1 MESRNRLSIPTF
13 TSTTMPNLKTHTIG
27 TVFLTESGEEIPQ
40 PHFAYQ
46 TWGTLNS
53 ARNNVILICH
63 ALTGNSNA
71 EDWFSGLF
79 DNSGIIDLDKH
90 FVVCINHPGSCY
102 GSVGPTSNHPETGR
116 AYQADF
122 PTLTI
127 RDIVRLEQLLLEE
140 LGINEIKLII
150 GGSMGGMI
158 ALEFCVM
165 DARIKSACLIAMGAS
180 HSPWAIGISEA
191 QRIAIKADKNWN
203 NGFYSHQQPPNDG
216 LAAARSLAMI
226 TYRSPHDYDRKFGRN
241 WNIQKQQ
248 FEVES
253 YLNYQ
258 GEKLTQRFDANSYI
272 SLTKAMDSHD
282 VARGRGTA
290 KSVLGKLELPVL
302 VIGIDSDLLYPIHEQ
317 IELTEHLPSAIF
329 REIKSKYGHDAFL
342 IEFEQIN
349 QALRQ
354 FRSNIATPLI
364 K

>member
-1 MESRNRLSIPTF
+1 MSD
-13 TSTTMPNLKTHTIG
+13 LKTLTID
-27 TVFLTESGEEIPQ
+27 TEFLTEYGEEIAR

-53 ARNNVILICH
+53 DKNNVILICH
-63 ALTGNSNA
+63 ALTGNSDA
-71 EDWFSGLF
+71 EAWFSGLF
-79 DNSGIIDLDKH
+79 DNSGIIDLDRH
-90 FVVCINHPGSCY
+90 FVICINHPGSCY
-102 GSVGPTSNHPETGR
+102 GTVGPTSINPATGKK
-116 AYQADF
+116 YQAEF
-122 PTLTI
+122 PNLTI
-127 RDIVRLEQLLLEE
+127 RDIVRLEQLLLDE
-140 LGINEIKLII
+140 LGIQEIELII

-180 HSPWAIGISEA
+180 HSPWAIGISET

-203 NGFYSHQQPPNDG
+203 NGFYSDEHQPKDG

-241 WNIQKQQ
+241 WNIQKDQ

-272 SLTKAMDSHD
+272 TLTKAMDSHD
-282 VARGRGTA
+282 VARGRGTV
-290 KSVLGKLELPVL
+290 KSVLDKLELPVL
-302 VIGIDSDLLYPIHEQ
+302 VIGIDSDILYPIHEQ
-317 IELTEHLPSAIF
+317 IEIAGLLPNATF
-329 REIKSKYGHDAFL
+329 REIMSKYGHDAFL

-354 FRSNIATPLI
+354 FRSKRVAFS
-364 K
+364 